1 MVVSRARARIVAAT
15 RLDGGGECSGQ
26 LTLFDDY
33 GHRSGWMEASPA
45 SRASSGSPRQ
55 VSKSHFKA
63 HALELFRQV
72 EASGEPL
79 VVTDHGRPSIE
90 VRPYR
95 PAGYADADPL
105 ELLRG
110 SVLRFDEPFEPVGE
124 NDWEA
129 LA

>member
-1 MVVSRARARIVAAT
+1 MVISGGLDSPSLGPSAT
-15 RLDGGGECSGQ
+15 
-26 LTLFDDY
+26 
-33 GHRSGWMEASPA
+33 PK
-45 SRASSGSPRQ
+45 Q

-79 VVTDHGRPSIE
+79 VVTDHGQPTLE

-95 PAGYADADPL
+95 PAVSTADPL
-105 ELLRG
+105 EQLRG

-124 NDWEA
+124 NDWDA
-129 LA
+129 LASSCWTPMW